1 MLIHVCIYLAQL
13 LTRMDKMHAGL
24 VRAALDA
31 LSSLADRGDRRAVRV
46 ALEQMDTTHN
56 YVRGVAVEALETLS
70 GAPGIR
76 AAVASVL
83 AGMEENYSFV
93 RQAAKEVRGGSTG

>member
-1 MLIHVCIYLAQL
+1 MRL
-13 LTRMDKMHAGL
+13 
-24 VRAALDA
+24 
-31 LSSLADRGDRRAVRV
+31 

-70 GAPGIR
+70 AAPGIR

-83 AGMEENYSFV
+83 AGVCVCVCVCALMCVYICMHV
-93 RQAAKEVRGGSTG
+93 YAYIHI

>member
-1 MLIHVCIYLAQL
+1 
-13 LTRMDKMHAGL
+13 MDKMHAGL

-70 GAPGIR
+70 AAPG
-76 AAVASVL
+76 
-83 AGMEENYSFV
+83 M
-93 RQAAKEVRGGSTG
+93 